1 MKQKVY
7 CSFCKLPQ
15 KVYKSKHIGVF
26 VILALTVVGAV
37 FTYLVWQDFHWTGVV
52 LFLILAVTAEM
63 VAQMRWRMSIRCSAC
78 GFDPVVYKRNPQV
91 AADAVKAF
99 LAERKKD
106 PLYLLKPQP
115 DIRPII
121 KKVKDYKWTEPPV

>member
-1 MKQKVY
+1 M
-7 CSFCKLPQ
+7 
-15 KVYKSKHIGVF
+15 
-26 VILALTVVGAV
+26 ILALTVVGAV